1 MLGKLLQNLC
11 ELLSENKDLY
21 AMRALLRV
29 ISLSK
34 QNLVPFAETLGQV
47 LGSFITEV
55 AKDEQSTSPNY
66 AYILFE
72 AAALTLTFVKSNQAA
87 FSAVEDQLT
96 PALNMIIEKNNTDY
110 MGYAFQLYATFVAST
125 D

>member
-1 MLGKLLQNLC
+1 M
-11 ELLSENKDLY
+11 
-21 AMRALLRV
+21 
-29 ISLSK
+29 
-34 QNLVPFAETLGQV
+34 PFAETLGQV

-87 FSAVEDQLT
+87 FTAVEDQLT
-96 PALNMIIEKNNTDY
+96 PALNTIIEKNNTDY